1 MAPPMRSALPTTHY
15 TGAWKV
21 AYADF
26 TTAMMALFLILWI
39 LSSASREQKE
49 SIANYFRHE
58 GPLRDGGAS
67 VGGGA
72 LRGGNGVLSQISNDV
87 VALDVRRL
95 EKTGQALRERLRG
108 DAGLAGVAGQVQVSM
123 GEEGLVIEISDDR
136 DDALFGVGSAAMDP
150 RLARLLDEI
159 GGTLAALP
167 NAVRIEGHTDARG
180 FPSGAAYSNWELS
193 ADRANAARRRLEARG
208 LTSGRFESVVGYGE
222 RYLKYPSEPHA
233 PGNRR
238 VTLTVLR
245 DGGAEGQA
253 RPGDTGDFPSPAL

>member
-1 MAPPMRSALPTTHY
+1 MPAARAVLGPSHY

-49 SIANYFRHE
+49 SIANYFRSD

-72 LRGGNGVLSQISNDV
+72 LHGGSGVLSQISNDV
-87 VALDVRRL
+87 VAVDVRRL
-95 EKTGQALRERLRG
+95 ERTGQALRERLRG
-108 DAGLAGVAGQVQVSM
+108 DAGLAGVAEQVQISM

-136 DDALFGVGSAAMDP
+136 DDALFAVGSAAMDP
-150 RLARLLDEI
+150 RLARVLDDI
-159 GGTLAALP
+159 AGTLAPLP
-167 NAVRIEGHTDARG
+167 NALRIEGHTDARRY
-180 FPSGAAYSNWELS
+180 PAGAAYSNWELS
-193 ADRANAARRRLEARG
+193 ADRANATRHRLEGRG
-208 LTSGRFESVVGYGE
+208 LSSERFESVVGCGE
-222 RYLKYPSEPHA
+222 RYLKYPTDPQA

-238 VTLTVLR
+238 ISLTVLR
-245 DGGAEGQA
+245 DDDAVGEA
-253 RPGDTGDFPSPAL
+253 RPGDGSSPAPPAL